1 MAKNKK
7 KHLCVLSVSA
17 VKTILYHGCA
27 DLTNRTGRIV
37 SDLDFSDAD
46 INTHHPIC
54 RLQKYLIF
62 DALQST
68 TNCSINIGN

>member
-37 SDLDFSDAD
+37 PDLGFSDAD
-46 INTHHPIC
+46 IDIHCPNLLASELFYFLMLYNH
-54 RLQKYLIF
+54 
-62 DALQST
+62 
-68 TNCSINIGN
+68 